1 MHELNEVLNPVG
13 KLIKIAFTLSYKV
26 EVSIK
31 VFLDLNE
38 IELEKVVTNKKTH
51 IIIRFLAQKLNISLR
66 VPPRT

>member
-38 IELEKVVTNKKTH
+38 IELEKVVTNKKKR
-51 IIIRFLAQKLNISLR
+51 I
-66 VPPRT
+66 